1 MPTSQWKS
9 DAFMRTYLR
18 LEEARVNSTDE
29 LGGYGV
35 SNPVREVHNL

>member
-1 MPTSQWKS
+1 
-9 DAFMRTYLR
+9 MRLCER
-18 LEEARVNSTDE
+18 ICVRRKPRVNSTDE